1 MVRTVQH
8 PKIVVQENTW
18 IERIS
23 KLRPLLHGF
32 IKSKDQAPFSLNDL
46 PEVPSPNTTVSFSL
60 SSISIFKD
68 YIPIRVFNGDSQ
80 TIAMTYAG
88 EGLLLV
94 ISRQYLNTHGKSP
107 KYYLNIQENQPNY
120 PEVSMAPVNELVNI

>member
-8 PKIVVQENTW
+8 PKIVVQENTR

-32 IKSKDQAPFSLNDL
+32 MKSKDQAPFSLNDL

-88 EGLLLV
+88 EAITFACDIKAVLEYAWEVTKVLLE
-94 ISRQYLNTHGKSP
+94 YTG
-107 KYYLNIQENQPNY
+107 
-120 PEVSMAPVNELVNI
+120 ELAKLS